1 MECYTIEGNR
11 ITVFG
16 KHKGSNSNKFNRVA
30 KLASMFHEIDNK
42 MCGFIKRGGV
52 SEHARNALAIRLML
66 HTGIR
71 IGNEGSAE
79 GYMTK
84 PHPNSKKEPEF
95 VQTFGL
101 TTLKREHVLIKRG
114 VMYLNFVGKKQVEN
128 SFIITNGL
136 VAQVKTLLRDTD
148 SETLLG
154 ITAYELTK
162 FIKKYIGR
170 QFTPKDLRTL
180 RANIEAWKI
189 YSTISTRPVPATKK
203 EFKMEVKEILTHVSD
218 CLNNTPGV
226 CRKSYIDDM
235 LFQHHEL
242 KRLNN
247 KQNKTK

>member
-1 MECYTIEGNR
+1 MEKYIIEGNR

-30 KLASMFHEIDNK
+30 KLASMFKEIDDK
-42 MCGFIKRGGV
+42 MNGFIKRGGV
-52 SEHARNALAIRLML
+52 SAHSRCAIAIRLML

-84 PHPNSKKEPEF
+84 PHPYSKAEPKF
-95 VQTFGL
+95 VQTYGL
-101 TTLKREHVLIKRG
+101 TTLKREHTLIKRG
-114 VMYLNFVGKKQVEN
+114 IMYLNFVGKKQVEN
-128 SFIITNGL
+128 SFTITNGL
-136 VAQVKTLLRDTD
+136 VAQVKMLLAKTDTD
-148 SETLLG
+148 TLFDV
-154 ITAYELTK
+154 TAYELTK
-162 FIKKYIGR
+162 FIKKYIGK

-189 YSTISTRPVPATKK
+189 YDTISTRPIAATKK
-203 EFKMEVKEILTHVSD
+203 EFKNEVKEILAHVSE

-235 LFQHHEL
+235 LFQYHEV
-242 KRLNN
+242 KRLNSN
-247 KQNKTK
+247 TKK